1 MRLVLETLRKAGDP
15 MTAKEIA
22 LVLMERKGFDGSDE
36 RTMRLVEKRVFMSSP
51 AAREVW
57 LRGWCMGH
65 GPRDGASGEGAA
77 ERSAAD
83 RQAAAR

>member
-36 RTMRLVEKRVFMSSP
+36 RTMRLVEKRVFSVLTR
-51 AAREVW
+51 REGSLVERVVYGTRSTGW
-57 LRGWCMGH
+57 RIRRRGG
-65 GPRDGASGEGAA
+65 
-77 ERSAAD
+77 
-83 RQAAAR
+83 